1 MNSQMV
7 EVLKSTWPEC
17 VNNRMNGVH
26 CKNFIDEEIL
36 SLFTGVDRLTRTIIV
51 GKRSAYDVFYNTVVI
66 LMDDGDHVM
75 GRDGDGMVYYDL

>member
-1 MNSQMV
+1 
-7 EVLKSTWPEC
+7 
-17 VNNRMNGVH
+17 MNGVS

-36 SLFTGVDRLTRTIIV
+36 STFTGMDRNTRTNIV
-51 GKRSAYDVFYNTVVI
+51 GKRDVMDVFYNTVVI